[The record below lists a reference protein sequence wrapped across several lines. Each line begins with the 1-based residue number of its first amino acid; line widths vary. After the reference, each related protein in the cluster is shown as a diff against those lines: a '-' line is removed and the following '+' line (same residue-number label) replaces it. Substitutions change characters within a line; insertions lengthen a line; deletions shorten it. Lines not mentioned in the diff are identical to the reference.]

1 VTGVALTPPEPSKG
15 LSTTGPPPEG
25 RLADFPLPLIFAHA
39 LSHRLSGS
47 LLLRPPNQPQGAPG
61 EVVVFAD
68 GSPTRVR
75 TRKLLAPLGEMLVRL
90 GVIANVDLDAALARA
105 HSAKAML
112 GKQLVADSLVDR
124 RTLLRALKEQT
135 LVRVRSLGALSGE
148 TSYEFH
154 ANADLLEEGAP
165 TNAVICDGLA
175 AILALV
181 REWTDRRAQDD
192 LIAPVA
198 SKTAKLHDEAAI
210 DRFELDDTERAIIA
224 RMSAAPITYGALLQ
238 SSVAPERS
246 IRALLYTLLLTRH
259 ADDGESGEPLGVEP
273 PSDPVGSLRDSSL
286 NAGVDPLRTSAAI
299 RSLGAAD
306 DYREAEALWRAGSL
320 EGAEI
325 LARRAVERD
334 DKPAHRSLLGV
345 IIAQQGGRTNFKR
358 GLAMLDEAIARAPRD
373 DRSLVFRGTV
383 LRDAGRFDRALEDF
397 RAAAAANPSNAEA
410 RLALRRAESRSD
422 PSGLRKSNGASS
434 PAASG
439 RTQWI
444 LLAILVSATI
454 ALLAVYLRLRH

>member
-1 VTGVALTPPEPSKG
+1 MSGVALSPPEPSKG

-25 RLADFPLPLIFAHA
+25 RLVEFPLPLIFAHA

-47 LLLRPPNQPQGAPG
+47 LVLRPPQQPQNSPG
-61 EVVVFAD
+61 DVVVFSD
-68 GSPTRVR
+68 GSPSRVR
-75 TRKLLAPLGEMLVRL
+75 TRKQLAPLGEMLVRL

-135 LVRVRSLGALSGE
+135 LVRVRSLGGLPGD
-148 TSYEFH
+148 TTYEFH

-181 REWTDRRAQDD
+181 REWTDRRSQDE
-192 LIAPVA
+192 LIAPFA
-198 SKTAKLHDEAAI
+198 HKTAKLHHEATI
-210 DRFELDDTERAIIA
+210 DRFELDDTERAVIA

-246 IRALLYTLLLTRH
+246 IRALLYALLLTRH
-259 ADDGESGEPLGVEP
+259 ADDGEEGEPLGVEP
-273 PSDPVGSLRDSSL
+273 PSDPMGSLRDSSL

-345 IIAQQGGRTNFKR
+345 IVAQQGGPANFKR

-373 DRSLVFRGTV
+373 DRSLVFRAMV
-383 LRDAGRFDRALEDF
+383 LRDAGRFDRALDDF
-397 RAAAAANPSNAEA
+397 RAAVAANPSNAEA
-410 RLALRRAESRSD
+410 KLALRRAESRSD
-422 PSGLRKSNGASS
+422 PTALRRSSGAAAS
-434 PAASG
+434 SG

-444 LLAILVSATI
+444 LLALLVSATAI
-454 ALLAVYLRLRH
+454 LLAVYLRLRH